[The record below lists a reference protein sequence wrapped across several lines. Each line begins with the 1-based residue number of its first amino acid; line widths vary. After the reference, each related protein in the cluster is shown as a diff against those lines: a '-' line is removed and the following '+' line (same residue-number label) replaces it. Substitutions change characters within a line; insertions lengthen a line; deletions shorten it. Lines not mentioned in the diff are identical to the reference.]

1 MSGRALYFTA
11 PGEVTIRENS
21 VEAPTADETV
31 VETSVS
37 GISAGSELLVYRGDA
52 PSGMVADDTIDALD
66 EDLSFPLR
74 YGYAA
79 VGEVVETGAE
89 PSDEWLGQS
98 VFAFAPHGTHF
109 KRDPADLVE
118 VPDDVSSEAATLLP
132 SIETATNLVLDGTPR
147 VGERVVVFGA
157 GIIGLCTTHVLSSF
171 PLSELVVVDP
181 IAKRRDLAEQFGA
194 SAAVEPAAVESTVDG
209 WDADGADLVYELS
222 GQPETLDDAVDIV
235 GYDGRVIVGSWY
247 GTKRAPL
254 ELGGRFHRDRIAV
267 ESSQVS
273 TLNPDLRGRWDKRRR
288 LETAMDNLREL
299 AVEDLISHRI
309 PFDDAPRAYRLL
321 DGNPESALQ
330 VLLTY

>member
-11 PGEVTIRENS
+11 PGEVTLRENP
-21 VEAPTADETV
+21 VEPPTADEAV

-66 EDLSFPLR
+66 DDLSFPLR

-79 VGEVVETGAE
+79 VGQVVETGAE
-89 PSDEWLGQS
+89 LSDEWLEQS

-109 KRDPADLVE
+109 KQNPADLIE
-118 VPDDVSSEAATLLP
+118 VPNDVSSEAATLLP

-147 VGERVVVFGA
+147 VGEYVVVFGA
-157 GIIGLCTTHVLSSF
+157 GTIGLCTTHVLSSF

-181 IAKRRDLAEQFGA
+181 IAERRDLAEQFGA
-194 SAAVEPAAVESTVDG
+194 SVAVEPSAVEATVDG

-222 GQPETLDDAVDIV
+222 GQPQTLDDAVDTA
-235 GYDGRVIVGSWY
+235 GYDSRVIVGSWY

-254 ELGGRFHRDRIAV
+254 ELGGRFHRDRITV

-273 TLNPDLRGRWDKRRR
+273 TLDPDLRGRWDKRRR

-309 PFDDAPRAYRLL
+309 PFADAPRAYRLL
-321 DGNPESALQ
+321 DDNPESALQ